1 MKSAKK
7 LLMWVALVL
16 LLLLVVLSVA
26 SAFMGSVK
34 ARQLFNSVPLV
45 VYWVVFGLLLIAAFI
60 QFKSFLHQPS
70 LFMLHAGPILVLAGA
85 MWGSEGGHELA
96 RKYFGSRKI
105 QSGYMV
111 LPQGATDSR
120 LMSADIQQEL
130 GKLPFKLHLRNFWLE
145 YYRSGSAVLTGK
157 KADGTRFELPCEA
170 HTEFVIDESVKIKVL
185 QSFKNFKVTFLNG
198 KRTVVDEP
206 GLGQNPAVEIEITK
220 ADDSVERGYL
230 FERFQ
235 TMNSAG
241 REFELGY
248 SAGPIAG
255 ISDYKSHIQILY
267 PNEASPRLE
276 RVIEVNHP
284 LHFAGYHFYQ
294 HSYDDK
300 ALQYSVLHVVSDS
313 GLYPVYL
320 GYWLLG
326 LGVLGRFYLRPVIK
340 YFSSKERSNNDH

>member
-105 QSGYMV
+105 QSGYMA

-145 YYRSGSAVLTGK
+145 YYRSGLPVLTGK

-170 HTEFVIDESVKIKVL
+170 HTEFVIDEGVKIKVL
-185 QSFKNFKVTFLNG
+185 RSFENLKVTSLDE
-198 KRTVVDEP
+198 RITVSDEP
-206 GLGQNPAVEIEITK
+206 GLGRNPAVEIEITK

-230 FERFQ
+230 FERFP

-276 RVIEVNHP
+276 RIIEVNHP

-294 HSYDDK
+294 HSYDSE
-300 ALQYSVLHVVSDS
+300 ALQYTVLHVVSDS
-313 GLYPVYL
+313 GLRLVYL

-326 LGVLGRFYLRPVIK
+326 LGVLGRFYLRPVVR
-340 YFSSKERSNNDH
+340 YFSSKGHSTNGR